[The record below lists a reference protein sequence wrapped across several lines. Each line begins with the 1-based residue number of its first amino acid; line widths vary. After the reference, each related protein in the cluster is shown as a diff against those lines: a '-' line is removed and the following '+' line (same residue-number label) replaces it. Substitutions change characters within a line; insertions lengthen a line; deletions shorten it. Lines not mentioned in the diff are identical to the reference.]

1 MSYLIFLS
9 KIFTFDLGI
18 IFFEGSRL
26 IEYFKTIILIS
37 QEKFPVFIHNNKKK
51 TYFLILWVF
60 LIPLVPTIIPILPLD
75 SQSFN

>member
-1 MSYLIFLS
+1 MSFLISLS

-37 QEKFPVFIHNNKKK
+37 QEKFPVFIHNNKKN
-51 TYFLILWVF
+51 YFLILWVF
-60 LIPLVPTIIPILPLD
+60 LIPLIPTIIPVLPLD